1 MPFTPAHA
9 AAVLPLMRWLGAA
22 SVPSALVIGSMAPD
36 FVFFHADLG
45 RRHETH
51 SLRGLFSYCLPVG
64 ILVYLLFHAVLAR
77 PLVALAPPRVE
88 SRVRPLIGQ
97 PLPLSWKHWLAVA
110 FCLLL
115 GAATHLVWDG
125 FTHENDFGVAA
136 FPTLRTEL
144 TAVGGYP
151 VYVYKLL
158 QHGSTLFGL
167 GIVSIWCLR
176 ALRRLP
182 SQSGGDSGAMSR
194 MQRLGIVCAVGALS
208 IASAILAGARALMAG
223 PPPSVAP
230 LQLFAGRAVVAGI
243 TAAAVAVSAYAAL
256 WWIARWSRNRRR

>member
-36 FVFFHADLG
+36 FVFFHADMG

-64 ILVYLLFHAVLAR
+64 IVVYLLFHAVLAR
-77 PLVALAPPRVE
+77 PLVALAPPGVE
-88 SRVRPLIGQ
+88 SRVRPLVGK
-97 PLPLSWKHWLAVA
+97 PLPRSLKHWLAVA
-110 FCLLL
+110 FCLLV
-115 GAATHLVWDG
+115 GGVTHLVWDG

-151 VYVYKLL
+151 LYVYKLL

-176 ALRRLP
+176 ELRRLP
-182 SQSGGDSGAMSR
+182 PQSGDEAGAMGR
-194 MQRLGIVCAVGALS
+194 MQRVGIVCAIGALS
-208 IASAILAGARALMAG
+208 VTSAILAGARALMAG
-223 PPPSVAP
+223 PLPDVAP
-230 LQLFAGRAVVAGI
+230 LPLFAGRAVVAGI
-243 TAAAVAVSAYAAL
+243 TAAAVAISAYAAL
-256 WWIARWSRNRRR
+256 WWVATWSRSRRR

>member
-22 SVPSALVIGSMAPD
+22 SVPSALVIGSMVPD
-36 FVFFHADLG
+36 FVFFHADMG

-51 SLRGLFSYCLPVG
+51 SLPGLFSYCLPVG
-64 ILVYLLFHAVLAR
+64 ITVYLLFHAVLAR
-77 PLVALAPPRVE
+77 PLVALAPPGVE
-88 SRVRPLIGQ
+88 SRVRPLVGQ
-97 PLPLSWKHWLAVA
+97 PLPLSLKHWLAVA
-110 FCLLL
+110 FCLLV

-151 VYVYKLL
+151 VQVYKVL
-158 QHGSTLFGL
+158 QHGSTLVGL
-167 GIVSIWCLR
+167 GIVSMWCLR

-182 SQSGGDSGAMSR
+182 PHSGGESGAMSR
-194 MQRLGIVCAVGALS
+194 IQRLGIVCAIGALS
-208 IASAILAGARALMAG
+208 IASAILAGARALIGG
-223 PPPSVAP
+223 PQPGVVP
-230 LQLFAGRAVVAGI
+230 LQLFAGRAIVAGI
-243 TAAAVAVSAYAAL
+243 TAVAVAVSVYAAL
-256 WWIARWSRNRRR
+256 WWVVTWSRNRRR